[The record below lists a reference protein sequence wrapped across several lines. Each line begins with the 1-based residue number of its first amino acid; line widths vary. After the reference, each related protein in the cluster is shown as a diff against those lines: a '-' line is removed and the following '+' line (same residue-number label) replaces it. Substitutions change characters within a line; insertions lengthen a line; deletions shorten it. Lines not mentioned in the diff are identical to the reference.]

1 MRTAQRLALTALTS
15 LFAATA
21 CAGGPAAI
29 GAAPGTAG
37 GGGASHA
44 LQGGGGSP
52 LPGTPGRQQSGL
64 YAGSF
69 SIGFA
74 SCMRAHGV
82 PAFPDPDG
90 TADQL
95 SHTGI
100 DTHSAAFQDA
110 LYGPCKTQAP
120 AAWVASQPLGPPP
133 TAP

>member
-21 CAGGPAAI
+21 CAGSPATT

-44 LQGGGGSP
+44 LQGGGSR

-64 YAGSF
+64 YTGGF

-82 PAFPDPDG
+82 LAFPDPDG

-110 LYGPCKTQAP
+110 LYGPCRTQAP